1 MVLAGASPHSNQ
13 GLFSDHYL
21 EHYLPPL
28 TPDEAQDAQ
37 RLRDEIAQLLTK
49 AVAQAAGKKEAN
61 VEHVLIRPALAK
73 LGFVLEPQPP
83 LPTAEAALAP
93 DYALFADD
101 EQKATA
107 GKHYRKPEYF
117 AHVLALAEAKKWGLS
132 LGATQAKKPRARPT
146 HPGAQL
152 RQYLAES
159 GVRWGI
165 LTNGQVWRL
174 YEQDASRGGQRFY
187 EVDLFA
193 LSRQADPDAWRYFY
207 QFFRRQA
214 FERDPEGRCV
224 LDKWL
229 ASSRDYALGLT
240 KRLRDNVYEA
250 LRCLMDGFFAHED
263 NGLHWDSDAEC
274 VHDACLVLLYRL
286 LFVLYAEARK
296 LLPIDDSRTY
306 LERYSLQQR
315 KHEIADRLERGNGYD
330 RFGTGLWNWL
340 QNDLFRLVDK
350 GDARMG
356 VAEYNGGLFRVDA
369 DHWPLHGR
377 DVRLAD
383 CFVAQ
388 AIDLLGRDQDPDVG
402 AKAFVDYSELGVREL
417 GSIYEGLLE
426 MKPHLATEPMIEV
439 KRAGKDKGPSIIPD
453 AEATPEQRQWNQ
465 KPRNKA
471 ARYEP
476 GQVYLLTDR
485 GERKATGSYYTPEYI
500 VNYIVEHT
508 LDPLLTQCA
517 AAVARG
523 RPAVE
528 RKIKRLEKAIAE
540 RRGRA
545 NEAANRRAIEA
556 AALEL
561 LEPYFQLKVLDPAMG
576 SGHFLVGAAEF
587 LTDAILTD
595 PNRIPPPEP
604 NGEDE
609 ALYYKRRVVERCLY
623 GVDLNPLAAELA
635 KLSLWLHTVQKDRAL
650 SFLDHHLRCGNS
662 LIGARVD
669 GDLCREP
676 PILDKRGR
684 QINKDSKQPILGFYD
699 TLRSRHLENF
709 LSVLSEI
716 EGTPTINAES
726 EGRKN
731 LLYKTLDELRE
742 PYRQVANLW
751 VSPYFAPPVSLIS
764 VTRDPD
770 MPPPITADQFHQA
783 VEGLAAGTQSQQ
795 WAAVVERP
803 WFQVAQKIAAERRFF
818 NWELEFPEIWY
829 ERGRRKE
836 NPGFDAVIGNPPY
849 GPSGARDYLS
859 HRYPMAS
866 QNGDLFVA
874 FLESGLRLARR
885 GGVMA
890 WIIPVMWQTGLNYSR
905 LRDVLLSEAS
915 FLRIVNLPFDVFPD
929 AYVDT
934 GIAAIRL
941 EPPGSGL
948 IVRTYA
954 FPKTKTVDSLGG
966 ITYHE
971 VEQHRWRD
979 NRGTILVNAA
989 RMEVLLKLESA
1000 LLCVPLG
1007 SMTESCR
1014 GILAGDEHVS
1024 EKCCGAAWKPLF
1036 TGEMGRYGHA
1046 SASFFVL
1053 YGEQLPER
1061 PKSFD
1066 MFTGERMLVR
1076 RLVSR
1081 QDRLMATI
1089 SADVFVNKKD
1099 VYVFKPLAT
1108 RWHVQALL
1116 ALVNSTLMSF
1126 AYLERDVAAAKDDFR
1141 QTTLDGLR
1149 GLPIRRIHF
1158 TTPATERTEM
1168 LRELKRTYSRWVAA
1182 QPRQTKA
1189 ILARVEELLPRDEGG
1204 RFLAFKPGATGGEEK
1219 SDVVHDFLA
1228 HLAEQMTQMHKDR
1241 QAETRRFLEWLETE
1255 IHHKVD
1261 DLRLKT
1267 KIAAYHEGDA
1277 EALLDALKAN
1287 DKALDRVAHRS
1298 AFQSDLR
1305 REFENSLSVLGPLKA
1320 RIAATDWLI
1329 DQVVYRLYGLTQ
1341 EEVAI
1346 VEGGGGATNLH

>member
-49 AVAQAAGKKEAN
+49 AAAQAAGKKEAN

-107 GKHYRKPEYF
+107 GKHYGKPEYF

-165 LTNGQVWRL
+165 LTNGQHWRL

-207 QFFRRQA
+207 EFFRRQA
-214 FERDPEGRCV
+214 FERDPERRCV

-315 KHEIADRLERGNGYD
+315 KHEIADRLDRGNGYD

-388 AIDLLGRDQDPDVG
+388 AIDLLARDQDPDVG
-402 AKAFVDYSELGVREL
+402 ANAFVDYSELGVREL

-587 LTDAILTD
+587 VTDAILTD

-662 LIGARVD
+662 LIGARVEE
-669 GDLCREP
+669 DLGHEPPQLDKKGRLIFPVNKHVPMREVLTAKHLQYLLDTFREMEEKPTLDAASEREKDSLFRAMEKAREP
-676 PILDKRGR
+676 FR
-684 QINKDSKQPILGFYD
+684 Q
-699 TLRSRHLENF
+699 
-709 LSVLSEI
+709 
-716 EGTPTINAES
+716 A
-726 EGRKN
+726 
-731 LLYKTLDELRE
+731 
-742 PYRQVANLW
+742 ANLW
-751 VSPYFAPPVSLIS
+751 LAPYFGVPVLPERYEEAVAALRSGLGS
-764 VTRDPD
+764 PEWKAVTKERWFK
-770 MPPPITADQFHQA
+770 AAQQ
-783 VEGLAAGTQSQQ
+783 AAGQ
-795 WAAVVERP
+795 
-803 WFQVAQKIAAERRFF
+803 RRFF
-818 NWELEFPEIWY
+818 HWELEFPEAFFTPTGRKAEV
-829 ERGRRKE
+829 ER
-836 NPGFDAVIGNPPY
+836 GFDAVIGNPPY
-849 GPSGARDYLS
+849 VRPHKLSAEDKSYLWKRYEAFEAKSDLYACFMQLGTELARPHGFFGMIVSKGWLYLDSFVAIRDRILATCAINSLIELGPGVFEEAAADTMVFTVRRETDAAQREASLVRVGKADSLRLPAMARDLS
-859 HRYPMAS
+859 QVTFTATYKHIFDLSLAS
-866 QNGDLFVA
+866 PGAALKCK
-874 FLESGLRLARR
+874 
-885 GGVMA
+885 
-890 WIIPVMWQTGLNYSR
+890 I
-905 LRDVLLSEAS
+905 EAVS
-915 FLRIVNLPFDVFPD
+915 
-929 AYVDT
+929 
-934 GIAAIRL
+934 
-941 EPPGSGL
+941 
-948 IVRTYA
+948 
-954 FPKTKTVDSLGG
+954 
-966 ITYHE
+966 
-971 VEQHRWRD
+971 
-979 NRGTILVNAA
+979 
-989 RMEVLLKLESA
+989 
-1000 LLCVPLG
+1000 VPLG
-1007 SMTESCR
+1007 KLAVLDFGLKTGDDARFIRTAREAPQDRALLR
-1014 GILAGDEHVS
+1014 GNDVFRYGYDYRGEYVWYVPERMRKHRSTARPGEPARFECPKVLVKDTSSGL
-1024 EKCCGAAWKPLF
+1024 GAA
-1036 TGEMGRYGHA
+1036 
-1046 SASFFVL
+1046 
-1053 YGEQLPER
+1053 
-1061 PKSFD
+1061 FD
-1066 MFTGERMLVR
+1066 GLGYY
-1076 RLVSR
+1076 
-1081 QDRLMATI
+1081 A
-1089 SADVFVNKKD
+1089 KD
-1099 VYVFKPLAT
+1099 VLVIHDVRQVRPLY
-1108 RWHVQALL
+1108 LL
-1116 ALVNSTLMSF
+1116 ALINSRVLEYHYLTSF
-1126 AYLERDVAAAKDDFR
+1126 PTIHVQLNELSQFA
-1141 QTTLDGLR
+1141 
-1149 GLPIRRIHF
+1149 IRRIHF
-1158 TTPATERTEM
+1158 TTPPKEGAA
-1168 LRELKRTYSRWVAA
+1168 LVRELKAA
-1182 QPRQTKA
+1182 YTACAGRPDDVGQDSPRSPEAGA
-1189 ILARVEELLPRDEGG
+1189 ILTRIEALLPKDAEGN
-1204 RFLAFKPGATGGEEK
+1204 FLAFKPGATGGEEK

-1305 REFENSLSVLGPLKA
+1305 REFEKSIAVLRPLKA